1 MGWKETLKRSLDVQR
16 GRRVMQLRECEYI
29 LAIAQE
35 GNMGKAA
42 QRLYVSQPT
51 LSKMLAKL
59 EENIGMPLFERQS
72 TGMVPTAA
80 GTAYIE
86 GARRM
91 IELNAQW
98 EQEINA
104 ASGNHPF
111 LDIGIPMVRL
121 DVVVYYVLPRLARR
135 FPGLQTHS
143 SHTPQSK
150 LVVDLINNKCALGLG
165 IIKEKYSH
173 ILNNVIVGE
182 EEYVLV
188 VPKGHPL
195 ERKARPKAGCRYP
208 HVEVSQLKDTPFVI
222 SRPDA
227 YSARVTQR
235 FFSDND
241 ITPPIAMRMQNT
253 GNIMKAVAGGAGVAL
268 LPSQPLS
275 AMGAADKL
283 AYLHVDVHEQ
293 PMQIGVLY
301 RRGYAL
307 SLIEKAFIADL
318 REAYRQS

>member
-1 MGWKETLKRSLDVQR
+1 
-16 GRRVMQLRECEYI
+16 
-29 LAIAQE
+29 
-35 GNMGKAA
+35 MGKAA
-42 QRLYVSQPT
+42 QLLYVSQPT

-173 ILNNVIVGE
+173 ILNNEIVGE

-253 GNIMKAVAGGAGVAL
+253 GNIMKAVAGGVGVAL

-307 SLIEKAFIADL
+307 SLIEKAFIAEL

>member
-1 MGWKETLKRSLDVQR
+1 MH
-16 GRRVMQLRECEYI
+16 LRECEYI

-104 ASGNHPF
+104 ASGNHPL

-173 ILNNVIVGE
+173 ILNNEIVGE

-241 ITPPIAMRMQNT
+241 ITPPIAIRMQNT

-301 RRGYAL
+301 RPGYAL
-307 SLIEKAFIADL
+307 SLIEKAFIAEL

>member
-1 MGWKETLKRSLDVQR
+1 MH
-16 GRRVMQLRECEYI
+16 LRECEYI

-104 ASGNHPF
+104 ASGNHPL

-143 SHTPQSK
+143 SHTPQGK

-173 ILNNVIVGE
+173 ILNNEIVGE

-241 ITPPIAMRMQNT
+241 ITPPIAIRMQNT

-307 SLIEKAFIADL
+307 SLIEKAFIAEL

>member
-1 MGWKETLKRSLDVQR
+1 MH
-16 GRRVMQLRECEYI
+16 LRECEYI

-104 ASGNHPF
+104 ASGNNPL

-173 ILNNVIVGE
+173 ILNNEIVGE

-188 VPKGHPL
+188 GPKGHPL

-307 SLIEKAFIADL
+307 SLIEKAFIAEL

>member
-1 MGWKETLKRSLDVQR
+1 
-16 GRRVMQLRECEYI
+16 MQLRECEYI

-51 LSKMLAKL
+51 LSKVLAKL
-59 EENIGMPLFERQS
+59 EENIGKPLFERQS

-173 ILNNVIVGE
+173 ILNNEIVGE

-307 SLIEKAFIADL
+307 SLIEKAFIAEL

>member
-1 MGWKETLKRSLDVQR
+1 
-16 GRRVMQLRECEYI
+16 
-29 LAIAQE
+29 
-35 GNMGKAA
+35 MGKAA

-59 EENIGMPLFERQS
+59 EENIGKPLFERQS

-104 ASGNHPF
+104 ASGNHPL

-173 ILNNVIVGE
+173 ILNNEIVGE

-307 SLIEKAFIADL
+307 SLIEKAFIAEL

>member
-1 MGWKETLKRSLDVQR
+1 MH
-16 GRRVMQLRECEYI
+16 LRECEYI

-59 EENIGMPLFERQS
+59 EENIGMPLFDRQS

-104 ASGNHPF
+104 ASGNNPL

-173 ILNNVIVGE
+173 ILNNEIVGE

-307 SLIEKAFIADL
+307 SLIEKAFIAEL

>member
-1 MGWKETLKRSLDVQR
+1 
-16 GRRVMQLRECEYI
+16 MQLRECEYI
-29 LAIAQE
+29 LAIVQE

-307 SLIEKAFIADL
+307 SLIEKAFIAEL

>member
-1 MGWKETLKRSLDVQR
+1 
-16 GRRVMQLRECEYI
+16 MQLRECEYI

-143 SHTPQSK
+143 SHTPQGK

-173 ILNNVIVGE
+173 ILNNEIVGE

-275 AMGAADKL
+275 AMGAADKV

-307 SLIEKAFIADL
+307 SLIEKAFIAEL

>member
-1 MGWKETLKRSLDVQR
+1 
-16 GRRVMQLRECEYI
+16 MQLRECEYI
-29 LAIAQE
+29 LDIVQE

-173 ILNNVIVGE
+173 ILNNEIVGE

-307 SLIEKAFIADL
+307 SLIEKAFIAEL

>member
-1 MGWKETLKRSLDVQR
+1 MH
-16 GRRVMQLRECEYI
+16 LRECEYI

-59 EENIGMPLFERQS
+59 EENIGKPLFERQS

-173 ILNNVIVGE
+173 ILNNEIVGE

-307 SLIEKAFIADL
+307 SLIEKAFIAEL

>member
-16 GRRVMQLRECEYI
+16 GRRVMHLRECEYI

-173 ILNNVIVGE
+173 ILNNEIVGE

-227 YSARVTQR
+227 YSARMTQR

-307 SLIEKAFIADL
+307 SLIEKAFIAEL

>member
-1 MGWKETLKRSLDVQR
+1 
-16 GRRVMQLRECEYI
+16 MQLRECEYV

-35 GNMGKAA
+35 GNMSKAA

-91 IELNAQW
+91 LELNAQW

-104 ASGNHPF
+104 ASGNHPA

-121 DVVVYYVLPRLARR
+121 DVVVYYVLPRLTKR

-165 IIKEKYSH
+165 IITEKYSH
-173 ILNNVIVGE
+173 ILNCEAVGE
-182 EEYVLV
+182 EEYVLA

-195 ERKARPKAGCRYP
+195 ERKAQPLAGCRYP
-208 HVEVSQLKDTPFVI
+208 HVAVTHLKDIPFVI

-227 YSARVTQR
+227 FSARVTQR
-235 FFSDND
+235 FFSDHD
-241 ITPPIAMRMQNT
+241 ITPPIAVRMQNT

-283 AYLHVDVHEQ
+283 TYLHVDVHE
-293 PMQIGVLY
+293 PSMQIGVLY
-301 RRGYAL
+301 RRGYVL
-307 SLIEKAFIADL
+307 SPVEKAFIADL
-318 REAYRQS
+318 REAYRET

>member
-1 MGWKETLKRSLDVQR
+1 M
-16 GRRVMQLRECEYI
+16 
-29 LAIAQE
+29 
-35 GNMGKAA
+35 
-42 QRLYVSQPT
+42 YVSQPT

-173 ILNNVIVGE
+173 ILNNEIVGE

-307 SLIEKAFIADL
+307 SLIEKAFIAEL

>member
-1 MGWKETLKRSLDVQR
+1 
-16 GRRVMQLRECEYI
+16 
-29 LAIAQE
+29 
-35 GNMGKAA
+35 MGKAA

-104 ASGNHPF
+104 ASDNHPF

-173 ILNNVIVGE
+173 ILNNEIVGE

-307 SLIEKAFIADL
+307 SLIEKAFIAEL

>member
-1 MGWKETLKRSLDVQR
+1 
-16 GRRVMQLRECEYI
+16 MQLRECEYI

-42 QRLYVSQPT
+42 QRLYVSQPA

-59 EENIGMPLFERQS
+59 EENIGKPLFERQS

-173 ILNNVIVGE
+173 ILNNEIVGE

-307 SLIEKAFIADL
+307 SLIEKAFIAEL
-318 REAYRQS
+318 REAYVRAEMQIKEEKHV

>member
-1 MGWKETLKRSLDVQR
+1 MH
-16 GRRVMQLRECEYI
+16 LRECEYI

-51 LSKMLAKL
+51 LSKVLAKL
-59 EENIGMPLFERQS
+59 EENIGKPLFERQS
-72 TGMVPTAA
+72 TGMVRTAA

-173 ILNNVIVGE
+173 ILNNEIVGE

-307 SLIEKAFIADL
+307 SLIEKAFIAEL